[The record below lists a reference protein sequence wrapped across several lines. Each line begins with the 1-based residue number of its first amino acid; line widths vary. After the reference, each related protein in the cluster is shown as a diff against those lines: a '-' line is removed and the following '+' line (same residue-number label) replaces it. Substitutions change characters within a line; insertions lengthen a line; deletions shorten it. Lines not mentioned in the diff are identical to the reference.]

1 MVSKR
6 EYDSLFTRYQIIE
19 RRRNEDRERLREL
32 ERLEAEEKEWEKLR
46 EKIKGRL
53 EVVVGEGKELKREV
67 CPQRQ
72 SQLSRRETDLSFFV
86 CGCRTRISRLKSSR

>member
-6 EYDSLFTRYQIIE
+6 EYDSLFTRYQIVE

-53 EVVVGEGKELKREV
+53 EVVVSEGKELKREV
-67 CPQRQ
+67 RQ
-72 SQLSRRETDLSFFV
+72 STHSIDLPSATDQCRRRCTEQGAQD
-86 CGCRTRISRLKSSR
+86 

>member
-6 EYDSLFTRYQIIE
+6 EYDSLFTRYQIVE

-67 CPQRQ
+67 RPHRQ

-86 CGCRTRISRLKSSR
+86 GVEQGSQD

>member
-1 MVSKR
+1 MISKR
-6 EYDSLFTRYQIIE
+6 EYDSLFTRYQIVE

-46 EKIKGRL
+46 EKIKGRM

-67 CPQRQ
+67 RPQRQ

-86 CGCRTRISRLKSSR
+86 LLCLWV

>member
-6 EYDSLFTRYQIIE
+6 EYDSLFTRYQIVE

-53 EVVVGEGKELKREV
+53 EVVVSEGKELKREV
-67 CPQRQ
+67 R
-72 SQLSRRETDLSFFV
+72 LSKHSIGLPSATDQYRRRCTEQGAQD
-86 CGCRTRISRLKSSR
+86 